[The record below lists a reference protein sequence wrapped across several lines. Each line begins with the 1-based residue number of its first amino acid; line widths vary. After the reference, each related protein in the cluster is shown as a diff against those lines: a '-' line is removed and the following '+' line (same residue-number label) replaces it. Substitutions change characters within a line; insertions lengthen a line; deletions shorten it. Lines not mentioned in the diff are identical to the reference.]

1 MPNCGPSH
9 RHFAKAYTPCRAS
22 LCGRFLLIVPAPSGN
37 VSRILIPGGNAKGK
51 RGPPL
56 LRRSVTFGPNPG
68 YGSQESP
75 GIGAPPPFF
84 RGTVRVGEQGFQVV
98 GKSCVRKGLVGVDLV
113 EISAGRAG
121 PPHKGPPQARPPI
134 GNRAATAAAGRPLVV
149 GSENGGRR
157 VWPSKTHVRP
167 GEKPH
172 IMLCHEDWDSR
183 DWGTVE

>member
-113 EISAGRAG
+113 EILAGRAER
-121 PPHKGPPQARPPI
+121 PHGEGRHRRGRRPAMGLPRPLLADLWSLDRRRPPSLAEQ
-134 GNRAATAAAGRPLVV
+134 GSCQPV
-149 GSENGGRR
+149 G
-157 VWPSKTHVRP
+157 
-167 GEKPH
+167 KPH
-172 IMLCHEDWDSR
+172 VMSCHEDWDSR
-183 DWGTVE
+183 GWGTVE